1 MKLFRM
7 LFVTLVA
14 ALGVIAAGGA
24 GSATAADWCELGQP
38 QERPP
43 CGFNER
49 LRIAAFEAK
58 LAAGTEV
65 ALEAGFMTVKCKESG
80 LSGETEKEG
89 KGTAKSLTFSA
100 CSSGCTFE
108 ALHVPYHMQGTA
120 IGETGN
126 GTVAFTSGG
135 SGSPGGK
142 VNCSGVE
149 CFYESEKLSGEL
161 IGGEDAKIVIKQKL
175 KKTKGSAFCA
185 AEATFSAT
193 YLFTNP
199 SSLTLH

>member
-1 MKLFRM
+1 MKLFKL

-14 ALGVIAAGGA
+14 ALSVIAAGGA
-24 GSATAADWCELGQP
+24 SSASASHWCELGLP

-58 LAAGTEV
+58 LAAGTE
-65 ALEAGFMTVKCKESG
+65 ATLEAGFMTVKCKASG
-80 LSGETEKEG
+80 MSGETEKEG
-89 KGTAKSLTFSA
+89 QGTAKSLTFSE
-100 CSSGCTFE
+100 CGGGCTIE
-108 ALHVPYHMQGTA
+108 ALHVPYHMEGTA
-120 IGETGN
+120 SGETGN
-126 GTVAFTSGG
+126 GTVTFTSGG
-135 SGSPGGK
+135 SGSPGAK
-142 VNCSGVE
+142 VNCSGTE
-149 CFYESEKLSGEL
+149 CFYESEKLTGEL

-175 KKTKGSAFCA
+175 KKTKGSAFCS